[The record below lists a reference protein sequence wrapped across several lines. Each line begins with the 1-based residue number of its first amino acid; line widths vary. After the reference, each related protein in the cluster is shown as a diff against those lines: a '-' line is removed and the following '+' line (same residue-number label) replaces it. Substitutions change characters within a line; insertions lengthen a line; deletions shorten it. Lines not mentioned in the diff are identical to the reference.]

1 MRTRSI
7 TSYVS
12 SCRRPVSRVNIR
24 SSGATLLMMSMSATS
39 SAPKL
44 LANAI
49 PEPNV
54 SAAQR
59 TISSAD
65 LPVGRPFSSLTFSG
79 LSAVAVTSL
88 VTWWYL
94 LGISLALSC
103 TLAGL
108 QRALPLAADD
118 LEQLFLAPVEVGVD
132 LLANGAHLPELAEQ
146 RVEVLGADAVDVG
159 QETLPVHALRL
170 VRADDLGDGLGHAL
184 DGDAGDA
191 GAEIVAADVV
201 AAAQ

>member
-12 SCRRPVSRVNIR
+12 SWRRPVSRVNIR
-24 SSGATLLMMSMSATS
+24 SSGATLLMTSMSATS

-44 LANAI
+44 LAKAI
-49 PEPNV
+49 WEPNV

-65 LPVGRPFSSLTFSG
+65 LPVSRSFAALTFSG

-108 QRALPLAADD
+108 QRALSLAADD
-118 LEQLFLAPVEVGVD
+118 LEELFLAPPDVDVD
-132 LLANGAHLPELAEQ
+132 LLTD
-146 RVEVLGADAVDVG
+146 R
-159 QETLPVHALRL
+159 
-170 VRADDLGDGLGHAL
+170 
-184 DGDAGDA
+184 
-191 GAEIVAADVV
+191 
-201 AAAQ
+201 